1 MLSAFMIGCSTF
13 HPAPISPRLPEPL
26 PANISRHLNTP
37 EQFKFNQL
45 RDDVIQNWEVVSDN
59 YKMSFDYYPH
69 TGQRPK
75 DLIVIFN
82 ILKDK
87 HQTISSWIA
96 NNLLSAGYS
105 CVIIRQEDFLSRKK
119 LRYILPEEGAELSD
133 WNMYFAQNL
142 SHLGLILRHW
152 LPSRPELSGRYS
164 FVGVSMGGIL
174 AVGAA
179 ACFPNTQITIC
190 IMAGGDNYQLLSESE
205 ENLVASTYER
215 LLDFYQTRYSTSR
228 LEAAKKIQQ
237 DLESLDFIILNLARC
252 VDTSKVRQII
262 SLYDSSVPTETQWNL
277 YEALGCPETR
287 TYPSGHISLGLFAWS
302 VRDQITKW
310 IQDANPR

>member
-87 HQTISSWIA
+87 HQTVSSWIA
-96 NNLLSAGYS
+96 NNLLSA
-105 CVIIRQEDFLSRKK
+105 DLK
-119 LRYILPEEGAELSD
+119 
-133 WNMYFAQNL
+133 
-142 SHLGLILRHW
+142 
-152 LPSRPELSGRYS
+152 
-164 FVGVSMGGIL
+164 
-174 AVGAA
+174 
-179 ACFPNTQITIC
+179 T
-190 IMAGGDNYQLLSESE
+190 
-205 ENLVASTYER
+205 LVAI
-215 LLDFYQTRYSTSR
+215 QTR
-228 LEAAKKIQQ
+228 A
-237 DLESLDFIILNLARC
+237 
-252 VDTSKVRQII
+252 VRP
-262 SLYDSSVPTETQWNL
+262 L
-277 YEALGCPETR
+277 
-287 TYPSGHISLGLFAWS
+287 
-302 VRDQITKW
+302 
-310 IQDANPR
+310 